1 MIGYIVT
8 SAINTRFGVFDTDTR
23 LQQTIDTITSI
34 KARDR
39 NAHITLV
46 EMAAVPLTDAQ
57 KAELNKHIDI
67 LIDFTNDDVVRRI
80 SLSDNWDIVK
90 NATEMLCFRHALK
103 LIQGS
108 PDSYVGVDRF
118 VKVSGRYKLNEN
130 YKPAMFKKVKD
141 KIVFAKRKQSQFDP
155 KVTGGQSEQFMSRC
169 WSFPAAKIADIETQ
183 FYNMIKRM
191 ETALQFGGYL
201 DIEHLLCMFTD
212 PTLVHEVNT
221 IGVEGLIG
229 PNGVQVKD

>member
-23 LQQTIDTITSI
+23 LQQTIDTIHSI
-34 KARDR
+34 KARDG

-80 SLSDNWDIVK
+80 SLTDNWDIVK

-103 LIQGS
+103 LIQNS
-108 PDSYVGVDRF
+108 QEVYKDVDRF

-130 YKPAMFKKVKD
+130 FKPAMFKKVKD
-141 KIVFAKRKQSQFDP
+141 KIVFAKRKQSQFP
-155 KVTGGQSEQFMSRC
+155 PQVTGGQAEQFMSRC
-169 WSFPAAKIADIETQ
+169 WSFPATQIANIENQ
-183 FYNMIKRM
+183 FHAMLMCM
-191 ETALQFGGYL
+191 ETILQSKGYI
-201 DIEHLLCMFTD
+201 DIEHLLCLYTD
-212 PTLVHEVNT
+212 PALVHEVEV
-221 IGVEGLIG
+221 IGIEGQIG
-229 PNGVQVKD
+229 PNGTQVID